1 MAWQSA
7 AAGVVGD
14 ELASKTRAS
23 SIKNGDLTVAVEQ
36 DALRHRL
43 LFERDRICGLINELV
58 GRDVV
63 RSIRFG
69 R

>member
-1 MAWQSA
+1 
-7 AAGVVGD
+7 
-14 ELASKTRAS
+14 
-23 SIKNGDLTVAVEQ
+23 
-36 DALRHRL
+36 L